1 MHLHRIRDK
10 ESKDK
15 SGPDQKKMTSPR
27 SKAPDPAWI

>member
-15 SGPDQKKMTSPR
+15 SGPDQKKTD
-27 SKAPDPAWI
+27 KPAQQGV